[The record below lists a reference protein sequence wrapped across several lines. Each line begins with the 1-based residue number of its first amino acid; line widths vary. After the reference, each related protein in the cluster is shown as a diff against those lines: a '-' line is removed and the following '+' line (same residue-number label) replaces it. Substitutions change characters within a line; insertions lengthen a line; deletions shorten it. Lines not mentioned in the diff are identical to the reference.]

1 MKKNYTTPEVNIVMI
16 ETQQIIAASPTYG
29 VTNVS
34 MGTTEVDNDNA
45 LGREDDMSFDWSSG
59 SLFDDEEE

>member
-1 MKKNYTTPEVNIVMI
+1 MI